1 MSVKCSLIDS
11 YMNGLCDTNSLFA
24 NISSLSSHFPQVC
37 FINVDALILGMS
49 TSQAT
54 FQASSTQLDYA
65 RSQTRLVV
73 SRAKLKL
80 GLV

>member
-11 YMNGLCDTNSLFA
+11 YMNGLSDTNSFFA
-24 NISSLSSHFPQVC
+24 NISSPSSHFPQVC

-54 FQASSTQLDYA
+54 FQAVRLNLIRLD
-65 RSQTRLVV
+65 
-73 SRAKLKL
+73 LKL
-80 GLV
+80 DLLSHKLSLS